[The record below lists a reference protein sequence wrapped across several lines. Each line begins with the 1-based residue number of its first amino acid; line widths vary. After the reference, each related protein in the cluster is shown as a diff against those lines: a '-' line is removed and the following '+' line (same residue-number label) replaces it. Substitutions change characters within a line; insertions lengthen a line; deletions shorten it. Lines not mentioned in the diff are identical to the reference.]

1 MIIAWI
7 FIFIVSLLI
16 LVKGADWLI
25 LGAERIGL
33 AAGLP
38 PFVIGITIVG
48 IGTSLPELIS
58 SLVAINQGVNEVVV
72 ANAVGSNI
80 ANILLVVG
88 FSAVVGKGLSVSKS
102 LITSALPFLA
112 FSAVLFLWIVF
123 DGKVTFSESL
133 VVLVM
138 YSVYILHALF
148 RKDNFYTE
156 EVAALAVKN
165 KVNAKETITFKDY
178 IMIILG
184 SIALTVGAHYL
195 IESIIAV
202 SEIIKIGTGVI
213 AITAVALGTS
223 LPELL
228 VSVKAAL
235 SNKSEVA
242 LGNIFGSNVF
252 NSLALIGV
260 PGLFGV
266 LTIDDLTLSFGVPT
280 MIVATILL
288 IISSISKKIH
298 IWEGLLYLSVYLFFI
313 IKLFSIF

>member
-1 MIIAWI
+1 MIIVWI
-7 FIFIVSLLI
+7 IIFVVSLLI

-58 SLVAINQGVNEVVV
+58 SLVAINQDVNEVVV

-80 ANILLVVG
+80 ANILLVLG
-88 FSAVVGKGLSVSKS
+88 FSAIIGKGLSVSKK
-102 LITSALPFLA
+102 LLTSALPFLA
-112 FSAVLFLWIVF
+112 FSAVVFLGVVF
-123 DGKVTFSESL
+123 DGRVTFSESL
-133 VVLVM
+133 VMLVV
-138 YSVYILHALF
+138 YSLYILHALF
-148 RKDNFYTE
+148 RKDDFNTE
-156 EVAALAVKN
+156 EVVALAVKN
-165 KVNAKETITFKDY
+165 KINLKKSISFKDY
-178 IMIILG
+178 ILIVFG

-195 IESIIAV
+195 IESIIVV
-202 SEIIKIGTGVI
+202 SQIINIGTAVI

-228 VSVKAAL
+228 VSIKAAF
-235 SNKSEVA
+235 NKKSEVA

-266 LTIDDLTLSFGVPT
+266 LSIDELTLSFGLPT
-280 MIVATILL
+280 MLVATILL

-298 IWEGLLYLSVYLFFI
+298 IWDGLLYLSVYLFFI